1 MAWLRKIFM
10 VLTQKERVL
19 FLCTASVAIVSGIV
33 LAGLVFAVSTTPVP
47 AYGGEYTEGFVGQPV
62 YINPVIASSD
72 VDKAIVRLVFSN
84 LGDIADTIATSSD
97 GRTWNVRLKEQ
108 LRWQDGSKLTSDDVI
123 FTVQKIQ
130 DSESRSPLFDSW
142 QGAGAQRISELEVQF
157 SLINPYSFFT
167 ETLKILYILPKHIF
181 SEVPPANWRLSDY
194 NLKPVGSGPFKFDG
208 YEKRPD
214 GFITKYRL
222 SPWETHAGGVP
233 LIGSFDFMFFSQ
245 KPDILEAFNSGKI
258 DGFAGLD
265 PEQIADIKRPY
276 ETVRYT
282 MPSYYAAFLNQNKS
296 IPLKDIEVRKAL
308 STSLDR
314 YAIIQTALEG
324 FGTEAVGPI
333 PKGTPYFLEFPEEDI
348 SSSTAIA
355 SDEPD
360 SPGCK
365 MGDGGI
371 REKTVKNTK
380 IPLELTIAVPQIE
393 FLTRTS
399 HLLVRTWG
407 ELGIKV
413 NLSIFPIDDIGNSI
427 LKNRDYEILLFG
439 NVLSKSY
446 DLFSFWHSSQ
456 RFYPGLNLSLYNNK
470 KADSLIES
478 IRQVDDKKERESQ
491 FHELQKI
498 IKADHPATFLYSPD
512 FIYVSSKNLRGVD
525 PRLIM
530 ETGDRFVG
538 AQYWYIKTARVLK

>member
-1 MAWLRKIFM
+1 
-10 VLTQKERVL
+10 
-19 FLCTASVAIVSGIV
+19 
-33 LAGLVFAVSTTPVP
+33 
-47 AYGGEYTEGFVGQPV
+47 
-62 YINPVIASSD
+62 
-72 VDKAIVRLVFSN
+72 
-84 LGDIADTIATSSD
+84 
-97 GRTWNVRLKEQ
+97 
-108 LRWQDGSKLTSDDVI
+108 
-123 FTVQKIQ
+123 
-130 DSESRSPLFDSW
+130 
-142 QGAGAQRISELEVQF
+142 
-157 SLINPYSFFT
+157 
-167 ETLKILYILPKHIF
+167 
-181 SEVPPANWRLSDY
+181 
-194 NLKPVGSGPFKFDG
+194 
-208 YEKRPD
+208 
-214 GFITKYRL
+214 
-222 SPWETHAGGVP
+222 
-233 LIGSFDFMFFSQ
+233 
-245 KPDILEAFNSGKI
+245 
-258 DGFAGLD
+258 
-265 PEQIADIKRPY
+265 
-276 ETVRYT
+276 
-282 MPSYYAAFLNQNKS
+282 
-296 IPLKDIEVRKAL
+296 
-308 STSLDR
+308 
-314 YAIIQTALEG
+314 
-324 FGTEAVGPI
+324 VGPI

-355 SDEPD
+355 SDELD
-360 SPGCK
+360 AAGWK